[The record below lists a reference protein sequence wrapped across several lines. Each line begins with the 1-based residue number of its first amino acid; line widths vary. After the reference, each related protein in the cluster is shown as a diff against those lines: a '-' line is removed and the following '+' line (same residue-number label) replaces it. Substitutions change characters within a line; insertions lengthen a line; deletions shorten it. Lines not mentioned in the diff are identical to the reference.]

1 MPFCKY
7 SVSQGLIAFTLAVCL
22 VSASA
27 KPLFLTAAS
36 AAAGATAAI
45 VGPNLVVTS
54 AAGVVLLD
62 APLALLIAGKGLIA
76 GKLLLAKAYLDERAK
91 NQKANRRG

>member
-7 SVSQGLIAFTLAVCL
+7 SVSQGLIALTLAVCL

-27 KPLFLTAAS
+27 KPFFLAP

-54 AAGVVLLD
+54 AAGAVLLD
-62 APLALLIAGKGLIA
+62 APLALLIAGKA
-76 GKLLLAKAYLDERAK
+76 AVATKLLLAKAYFDERAK